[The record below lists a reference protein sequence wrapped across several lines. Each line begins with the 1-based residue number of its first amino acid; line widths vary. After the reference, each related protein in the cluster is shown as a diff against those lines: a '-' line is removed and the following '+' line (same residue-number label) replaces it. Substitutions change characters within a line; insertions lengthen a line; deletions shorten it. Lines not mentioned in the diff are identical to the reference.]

1 MKKIKLIFS
10 VLSRANYA
18 RVKSVIKKSIESEI
32 IEPIVVIGCSA
43 LSKDYGN
50 IIEECGKENIIIHE
64 KISSLMHEK
73 SRENMVKTTAL
84 GMLDFSNILS
94 KYKPDIGLTVAD
106 RYETIS
112 FAIACSYMGIP
123 LIHLQGGEPTGC
135 IDDKVRN
142 SISQLSDYHFV
153 CSKDAYSR
161 TLKWGEPKNRIFN
174 VGCPSLDHINLKNR
188 NQIKECIELL
198 NLKYKTNINPK
209 KDYLVFLYH
218 PDTNKFSQDFNVVL
232 TPLILASKKLNA
244 NLVIIQ
250 PNSDAGSSEIVE
262 SLKILKNQNNN
273 VSKFEK
279 LNIDY
284 VNHLTSSEYITLLQG
299 CKVLV
304 GNSSSGI
311 REGSFLGISVVNIG
325 ERQRFR
331 LKPENVYNVDLN
343 SEAIL
348 DTIVKAFN
356 RKSVKR
362 YFDYGDGN
370 SSSKIINIIEK
381 LEISIK
387 STKI

>member
-18 RVKSVIKKSIESEI
+18 RVKSVIKKAIESEI
-32 IEPIVVIGCSA
+32 IEPIVVVGCSA
-43 LSKDYGN
+43 LSNDYGN
-50 IIEECGKENIIIHE
+50 IIEECDRENIVIHE

-73 SRENMVKTTAL
+73 TRENMVKTTAL

-112 FAIACSYMGIP
+112 FAIACSYMRIP

-142 SISQLSDYHFV
+142 AITQLSDYHFV

-161 TLKWGEPKNRIFN
+161 ILKWGEPKNRIFN
-174 VGCPSLDHINLKNR
+174 VGCPSLDHINFKND
-188 NQIKECIELL
+188 NQIKECLEIL
-198 NLKYKTNINPK
+198 NLKYKTNINTK
-209 KDYLVFLYH
+209 KEYLVFLYH
-218 PDTNKFSQDFNVVL
+218 PDTNKYFQEFNVVL
-232 TPLILASKKLNA
+232 EPLIVASKKLKA
-244 NLVIIQ
+244 NIVIIQ
-250 PNSDAGSSEIVE
+250 PNADAGSTEIVE
-262 SLKILKNQNNN
+262 SLNILKNQNTKEG
-273 VSKFEK
+273 KFND

-284 VNHLTSSEYITLLQG
+284 LNHLTSSEYITLLQG

-325 ERQRFR
+325 ERQSFR
-331 LKPENVYNVDLN
+331 LKPENVYNVELN
-343 SEAIL
+343 SKGIL
-348 DTIVKAFN
+348 NTIIKAFK
-356 RKSVKR
+356 RKSIKR

-370 SSSKIINIIEK
+370 SASKIINIIEK

-387 STKI
+387 STKL